1 MQVNHETQSILDYC
15 LVLLYDYAILPMACI
30 DNDTLVQLFI
40 RNSLKVPSLT
50 RVRQYFQEHLACK
63 SAIYEFHGG
72 RVRDWARFHN
82 RLKKRPGYK
91 KLIPFTRLEQ
101 DDIRDIRYVKYRI
114 LSYEV
119 ENNINGIQTFDFF
132 INKKFIA
139 MSPAIQDE
147 LKMDNLERNSEFNAN
162 TPPRLALRDILPSV
176 SKTPECFCYVP

>member
-1 MQVNHETQSILDYC
+1 MLVNNETQSILDYS
-15 LVLLYDYAILPMACI
+15 LVLLYDYAILPMTCI
-30 DNDTLVQLFI
+30 DNDTLIQLFI

-50 RVRQYFQEHLACK
+50 RVRQYFQEHLAFK
-63 SAIYEFHGG
+63 SAIYEFQGG

-82 RLKKRPGYK
+82 RLKTRPGYK
-91 KLIPFTRLEQ
+91 KLVPFTRLEQ

-132 INKKFIA
+132 IKKKFIA

-176 SKTPECFCYVP
+176 SKTQECFSYVP